1 MILEIFMGVIFDLL
15 LLLLFGFSVYMGYKN
30 GFLVSASGIIA
41 IILASVLTGIFEL
54 GLLGFIVL
62 NILLAVAVAL
72 IARILRRLRLPVIR
86 TADTLLGIGFGI
98 LEGFM
103 RVVILALVGYFIA
116 RLTAT
121 AFFDGSLIIEY
132 ISNGAIYDFI
142 RDFIVR

>member
-1 MILEIFMGVIFDLL
+1 MILEIFMGVIFDIL

-41 IILASVLTGIFEL
+41 IILASALTGIFDL

-72 IARILRRLRLPVIR
+72 VARILRKLKLPVIR
-86 TADTLLGIGFGI
+86 TVDTLLGIGFGV

-103 RVVILALVGYFIA
+103 RVVILALVGYFIT

-121 AFFDGSLIIEY
+121 TFFDGSLIIEY
-132 ISNGAIYDFI
+132 ISDGVIFDFI
-142 RDFIVR
+142 RDFIVI